1 MYYRRRY
8 YRSGRRHF
16 GTRGAALRNNRQSSR
31 RMPRRAQKY
40 TYYRAR
46 RYNKQSAYA
55 RYTTKYNLQLQ
66 MFNTSRQSTF
76 KIIAFKPA
84 DWPQWVEQSK
94 MYQYYTV
101 YGCTINIMP
110 TNPNAV
116 RITDPNKEYVNEYV
130 VAPIKHP
137 ALIPVDVYNTATK
150 TLTTPGARLVRWNEK
165 FKSYYR
171 AALPQ
176 NAYDYH
182 SKAVTSD
189 FLLYR
194 KKIICERGTETHVA
208 GIIAH
213 DTKPVDTKLFYDYTE
228 LDVYCT
234 WHLRFFNPIH
244 PKLHNV
250 PDDVGSSTTE
260 QYVSGERF
268 FAQMLGSPNYET
280 NSDSMSQI
288 SILQ

>member
-1 MYYRRRY
+1 MYYRRRQF
-8 YRSGRRHF
+8 RSSRRHF
-16 GTRGAALRNNRQSSR
+16 GTRGAAPRNGRRYFR
-31 RMPRRAQKY
+31 RMPRRAKY
-40 TYYRAR
+40 IAPYRR
-46 RYNKQSAYA
+46 RYNTQSAYA
-55 RYTTKYNLQLQ
+55 RYSTKYTLQLQ
-66 MFNTSRQSTF
+66 AINTSNQSTF
-76 KIIAFKPA
+76 KIISFKPSE
-84 DWPQWVEQSK
+84 WPQWVEQSK

-101 YGCTINIMP
+101 YGCTIKIMP
-110 TNPNAV
+110 TNPNAI
-116 RITDPNKEYVNEYV
+116 RSTDPDKVYMNEYV

-137 ALIPVDVYNTATK
+137 ALIPVDVYNTGTK
-150 TLTTPGARLVRWNEK
+150 TLTTPGARLVRWNET
-165 FKSYYR
+165 FKTYYR

-182 SKAVTSD
+182 NKAVTSD

-213 DTKPVDTKLFYDYTE
+213 DTKQFQTKLFFDWTE
-228 LDVYCT
+228 LDIYCT
-234 WHLRFFNPIH
+234 WHIRYFNPIH

-250 PDDVGSSTTE
+250 PDSVGTTTTE
-260 QYVSGERF
+260 QYVSGEHF
-268 FAQMLGSPNYET
+268 FAQTLGSPNSET